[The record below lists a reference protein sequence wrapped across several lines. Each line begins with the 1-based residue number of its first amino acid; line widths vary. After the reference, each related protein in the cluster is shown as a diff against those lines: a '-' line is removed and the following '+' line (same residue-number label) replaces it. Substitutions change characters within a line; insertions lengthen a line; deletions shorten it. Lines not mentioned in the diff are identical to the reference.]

1 MENDGRSKIERS
13 PTESMHGMVGGDNN
27 FNPVFGSARVPVNS
41 STPYSDATQVSA
53 HYLITYMYVCT
64 IIYFCAYIANYQD
77 SSLVN

>member
-13 PTESMHGMVGGDNN
+13 PTESLHGMVGGDIH

-53 HYLITYMYVCT
+53 HYLITYVHVCMYAQL
-64 IIYFCAYIANYQD
+64 YNY
-77 SSLVN
+77 VHV